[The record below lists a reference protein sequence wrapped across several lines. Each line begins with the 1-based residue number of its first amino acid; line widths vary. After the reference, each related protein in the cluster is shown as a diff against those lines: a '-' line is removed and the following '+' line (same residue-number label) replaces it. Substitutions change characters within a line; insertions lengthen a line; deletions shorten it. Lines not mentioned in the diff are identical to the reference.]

1 MKGKLFNFYWLTG
14 FAIILSAC
22 SNNPQRTD
30 SDSTSIPVTYSAED
44 SLEAAA
50 LGIPVTEMQ
59 PMSEETLRKRAAA
72 KILSG
77 YIESENY
84 RYRLTVSEAEA
95 QKLGVTPELYKAI
108 QDDLNV
114 SNNIIR
120 EHFEKGDTLEM
131 PDLKALYK
139 AYNDSVAN

>member
-1 MKGKLFNFYWLTG
+1 
-14 FAIILSAC
+14 
-22 SNNPQRTD
+22 
-30 SDSTSIPVTYSAED
+30 
-44 SLEAAA
+44 
-50 LGIPVTEMQ
+50 
-59 PMSEETLRKRAAA
+59 MSEETLRKRAAA
-72 KILSG
+72 KILSE
-77 YIESENY
+77 YIELENY

-95 QKLGVTPELYKAI
+95 QKLGVTPELYKEI

-120 EHFEKGDTLEM
+120 EHLEKGDTLEM

>member
-30 SDSTSIPVTYSAED
+30 SDSTSTPVTYSAED

-120 EHFEKGDTLEM
+120 EHLEKGDTLEM